1 VAGRVQDAVARGAK
15 VLAGGERVGR
25 CFQATLLALETFGPV
40 ASVEVVAD
48 AEAAVRP
55 RPTSSPS

>member
-1 VAGRVQDAVARGAK
+1 